1 MKFKKI
7 VSLATCV
14 ATVSTM
20 LVGCGSNSGNSST
33 ATSGGKDE
41 KPTELVWYCI
51 GNEPND
57 LTDVQA
63 KINEYLLEKMNATV
77 NMKFSGFGDY
87 SQKISM
93 VINSGE
99 DYDIAFTCSW
109 ACDYIGNARKGAFL
123 DLSEYLDTTLKETYE
138 AVDKRFWDG
147 AEIDGK
153 IYAVPTQK
161 EIAAA
166 PMWRFT
172 KEYVDKYNIPYEDI
186 HSLED
191 LEPWL
196 KLIKENEP
204 DVVPLYIAKGTRTPQ
219 LFDEIVEPVG
229 VAFDD
234 ESLTVKNLY
243 ETDFLKSQLEIMR
256 RFFELGYING
266 DAATTDGDESVKRFV
281 DKADGQPYADRLWS
295 ENLKYEVV
303 TSNVTD
309 AYITNGSTTGSMMA
323 VSANSKNKEK
333 AIEFLNLLNT
343 DEYLKNLVVYG
354 IEGVHYEKVG
364 DKTIKYTEKH
374 ADYDVAHF
382 AFGNLFINYV
392 LEGEPETKWDDFQK
406 FNDESIASEALGFKF
421 DISNVTNE
429 LAAISN
435 VLSEFKFALY
445 SGSVDIDEYLDKM
458 NTKLKEQG
466 LQKVIDEMQTQIDAW
481 KAEN

>member
-7 VSLATCV
+7 VYLATCV

-109 ACDYIGNARKGAFL
+109 AGDYIGNARKGAFL

-243 ETDFLKSQLEIMR
+243 EIGR
-256 RFFELGYING
+256 
-266 DAATTDGDESVKRFV
+266 
-281 DKADGQPYADRLWS
+281 
-295 ENLKYEVV
+295 
-303 TSNVTD
+303 
-309 AYITNGSTTGSMMA
+309 
-323 VSANSKNKEK
+323 
-333 AIEFLNLLNT
+333 
-343 DEYLKNLVVYG
+343 
-354 IEGVHYEKVG
+354 
-364 DKTIKYTEKH
+364 
-374 ADYDVAHF
+374 AH
-382 AFGNLFINYV
+382 V
-392 LEGEPETKWDDFQK
+392 
-406 FNDESIASEALGFKF
+406 
-421 DISNVTNE
+421 
-429 LAAISN
+429 
-435 VLSEFKFALY
+435 
-445 SGSVDIDEYLDKM
+445 
-458 NTKLKEQG
+458 
-466 LQKVIDEMQTQIDAW
+466 
-481 KAEN
+481 